1 MTDILQLQ
9 DVCFSYDGSEVLRG
23 LTLNVAEGS
32 FVSVV
37 GPNGSGKTTLVR
49 IASGLFLPDRGEC
62 LVAGRP
68 TRTYRRRDLARVV
81 AVVPQESHIAFPF
94 SALQVVLMGRSP
106 YLGPLGFES
115 AEDVELAQ
123 EALRETD
130 AEDLSDRL
138 LGELSGG
145 EKQRVIIARAL
156 AQEPRLLLLDEAT
169 SFLDIRHQ
177 LDICRIVRRLS
188 RERGVTVVMVEHD
201 LNLAAEMSERMVLL
215 ADGGV
220 FADGSPEEVL
230 TEANVAEVFGAQVRR
245 ELDPVTGRPILR
257 PRERLDNPS
266 EPGSYESHDR
276 GDRR

>member
-62 LVAGRP
+62 LVAGRS
-68 TRTYRRRDLARVV
+68 TCTYRRRDLARVV

-215 ADGGV
+215 DDGGV

-266 EPGSYESHDR
+266 QPSR
-276 GDRR
+276 GGRR

>member
-9 DVCFSYDGSEVLRG
+9 DVRFSYDGSEVLRG
-23 LTLNVAEGS
+23 LTLAVAEGS

-49 IASGLFLPDRGEC
+49 LASGLFLPDRGEC

-68 TRTYRRRDLARVV
+68 TRAYRRRDLARVV

-94 SALQVVLMGRSP
+94 SALQVVLMGRAP

-115 AEDVELAQ
+115 AEDVTLAR

-188 RERGVTVVMVEHD
+188 GERGVTVVMVEQD

-215 ADGGV
+215 AEGRV
-220 FADGSPEEVL
+220 FADGTPEEVL
-230 TEANVAEVFGAQVRR
+230 TEANVAEVFGARGRR

-257 PRERLDNPS
+257 PRERLDSPS
-266 EPGSYESHDR
+266 GPSPG
-276 GDRR
+276 GRR

>member
-1 MTDILQLQ
+1 MADILQLQ

-215 ADGGV
+215 DDGGV

-230 TEANVAEVFGAQVRR
+230 TEANVAEVFGARVRR

-266 EPGSYESHDR
+266 PPGAYESQDR
-276 GDRR
+276 GGRR

>member
-23 LTLNVAEGS
+23 LTLDVAEGS

-68 TRTYRRRDLARVV
+68 TRAYRRRDLARVV
-81 AVVPQESHIAFPF
+81 AVVPQESHVAFPF

-106 YLGPLGFES
+106 YLGALGFES

-215 ADGGV
+215 DDGGV

-230 TEANVAEVFGAQVRR
+230 TEANVAEVFGARVRR

-266 EPGSYESHDR
+266 PPSAYESHDR
-276 GDRR
+276 GGRR